1 MGCFQ
6 HFIDRM
12 RESSQTD
19 GEIDLQHLIKTFAC
33 MLLLLPAHVLADFDH
48 AEWDGLLREHVRAQG
63 GGIATQVDY
72 SGMATDRAILKAYL
86 AEAAMVPRS
95 TFDSWSNA
103 AQLAF
108 LINVYNASTVN
119 VILAEYPDID
129 SIRDIGFFLSSA
141 WNQEFANLFGE
152 PVTLDEIEHDM
163 IRGWGRYQEP
173 RIHFAVNCA
182 AIGCPALRGEAFVG
196 DKLEMQL
203 EDSTKKFLADRSRNY
218 FDNGRMYI
226 SSIFDWYEE
235 DFEKG
240 WGGVDSVAE
249 FLARYATELG
259 VDMAIASQLR
269 ANDIRIRH
277 LSYDWDLNDTQ

>member
-1 MGCFQ
+1 M
-6 HFIDRM
+6 H
-12 RESSQTD
+12 
-19 GEIDLQHLIKTFAC
+19 HLLKTFAC
-33 MLLLLPAHVLADFDH
+33 MLLLLPVHALADFDH
-48 AEWDGLLREHVRAQG
+48 GEWDGLLREHVRVQG

-72 SGMATDRAILKAYL
+72 SGMAADRAVLKAYL
-86 AEAAMVPRS
+86 AEVARVPRS
-95 TFDSWSNA
+95 TFDSWSTA

-108 LINVYNASTVN
+108 LINVYNACTVD
-119 VILAEYPDID
+119 VILEEYPDID

-141 WNQEFANLFGE
+141 WNQKFASLFGE
-152 PVTLDEIEHDM
+152 PVTLDEIEHEM

-182 AIGCPALRGEAFVG
+182 AIGCPALRAEAFVS

-240 WGGVDSVAE
+240 WGGIDSVAE
-249 FLARYATELG
+249 FLAGYATELD
-259 VDMAIASQLR
+259 VDVATASQLR
-269 ANDIRIRH
+269 ADDIRIRH
-277 LSYDWDLNDTQ
+277 LSYDWGLNDTQ